1 MVPRVSRSDDRTLR
15 ALLGLT
21 QKELAATL
29 GVAPMTVARWEQGVN
44 PVSPLARTSLTLLA
58 QMHGHSGPAAGRRRG
73 RPSAR
78 RS

>member
-1 MVPRVSRSDDRTLR
+1 VTPSNVRTLR
-15 ALLGLT
+15 AQLGLT
-21 QKELAATL
+21 QKALAAAL

-58 QMHGHSGPAAGRRRG
+58 QLHGHSVPAAGRRRG
-73 RPSAR
+73 RPSPR